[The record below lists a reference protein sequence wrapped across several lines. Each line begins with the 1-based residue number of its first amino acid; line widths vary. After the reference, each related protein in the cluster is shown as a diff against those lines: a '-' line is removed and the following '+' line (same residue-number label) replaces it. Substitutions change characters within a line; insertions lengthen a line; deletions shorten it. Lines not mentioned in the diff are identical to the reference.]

1 MITYVVSIVF
11 SNHAKDKLKTR
22 KISLK
27 IVSKAVYEF
36 EKISPSF
43 KGRKLRRKT
52 VYGKMLEV
60 VTVTEG
66 SRITIVTAYYLEE
79 NL

>member
-1 MITYVVSIVF
+1 MIIYAVSIVF
-11 SNHAKDKLKTR
+11 SDHAKDKLKTR
-22 KISLK
+22 KISLNV
-27 IVSKAVYEF
+27 VSKAVYEF
-36 EKISPSF
+36 EKILPGF

-52 VYGKMLEV
+52 IYGKILEV

-66 SRITIVTAYYLEE
+66 SRITVITAYYLEE